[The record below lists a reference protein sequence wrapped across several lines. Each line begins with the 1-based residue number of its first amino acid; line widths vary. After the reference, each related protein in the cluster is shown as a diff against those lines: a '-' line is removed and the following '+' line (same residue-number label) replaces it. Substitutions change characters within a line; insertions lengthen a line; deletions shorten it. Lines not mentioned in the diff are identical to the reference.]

1 MWIVSIN
8 SIKMTKG
15 WDKFGIEDQHQNVSH
30 KNLIEF
36 VVPKIFSL
44 SKESMRQRE
53 RERERER
60 EKVCVHRDNVYVDR
74 DNVYVHRDNVWIH
87 RVNVYVD
94 RDNVCKHRENVY
106 VNMNVEIEKTRI
118 KNICTFIL
126 CGHV

>member
-60 EKVCVHRDNVYVDR
+60 ERMYVY
-74 DNVYVHRDNVWIH
+74 
-87 RVNVYVD
+87 
-94 RDNVCKHRENVY
+94 
-106 VNMNVEIEKTRI
+106 IETMYM
-118 KNICTFIL
+118 
-126 CGHV
+126 